1 MINDYLLVEFRL
13 FLTYSK
19 ILINNLFL
27 TLGLLIGAYLFN
39 FFSHWYII
47 FICGYSVAFMH
58 AVLSTSLLREP
69 FGKTEKFKHLSNV
82 IIKLVAANILGMLA
96 VNMDRLLLF
105 PLAGGAIVSIYFSAS
120 IIGKIVTLISSPIS
134 NVFLSYFVRIKQL
147 TMKNLYGLL
156 ILSGILGIMAYGVI
170 LLISPLLLRLLY
182 PQWWAESLKYIYITS
197 GISSIELIVA
207 LTTPLL
213 LRFNGVNMQMKIQT
227 IYFLLYAV
235 CGLLLYFWGGL
246 KGFAFGVMLATMSK
260 MCLTC
265 YYLIRKI
272 RILNLTEM
280 G

>member
-1 MINDYLLVEFRL
+1 
-13 FLTYSK
+13 
-19 ILINNLFL
+19 
-27 TLGLLIGAYLFN
+27 
-39 FFSHWYII
+39 
-47 FICGYSVAFMH
+47 MH

-272 RILNLTEM
+272 RILNITEM

>member
-1 MINDYLLVEFRL
+1 M
-13 FLTYSK
+13 
-19 ILINNLFL
+19 
-27 TLGLLIGAYLFN
+27 
-39 FFSHWYII
+39 
-47 FICGYSVAFMH
+47 
-58 AVLSTSLLREP
+58 
-69 FGKTEKFKHLSNV
+69 

-272 RILNLTEM
+272 RILNITEM